1 MGGGQSWSRGPEKP
15 QQPQEWQGGR
25 TGWRVEREDRQ
36 RGWGREGLVGGH
48 RRLNGQATYPGAKG
62 AEMME
67 RKHQNQEFEVLV
79 RTRIMFI
86 TPFVKK

>member
-1 MGGGQSWSRGPEKP
+1 MVVSRGHVALRNHNSLRSGKVVG
-15 QQPQEWQGGR
+15 QDGGWGGR
-25 TGWRVEREDRQ
+25 TDR
-36 RGWGREGLVGGH
+36 GGGVGKGLVGGH